1 MVKKYKLKAAAQTA
15 PEFRI
20 DYKNE
25 LNDEQYA
32 AATAPAGPSLVIA
45 GAGAGK
51 TRTLTYRVAYLLE
64 TGLRPE
70 NILLLTFTNKA
81 SKEMMARV
89 SSLMEMPRPGFWGG
103 TFHSIGH
110 KILRQHAEEIGFTPE
125 FTIMDRED
133 ARDLLKSC
141 LGKLDV
147 DIKASRF
154 PKADMLIN
162 MFSLQVNLAE
172 PLEKIILERYEQF
185 TELTE
190 KIQELFGI
198 YTEKKRESNCMDFD
212 DLLIL
217 WLKLLKNSPEV
228 LAIYQEKFQAILVD
242 EYQDTNLVQGEIV
255 DTLAAVHKN
264 VMVVGDDSQ
273 SIYGWRGANFENIIS
288 FPERFPG
295 TVIYKIETN
304 YRSTPEILNY
314 ANQAIAANV
323 RQYKKAL
330 KPVRDHGMKPV
341 VVTTGNSSEQAQ
353 FVAQRVLELR
363 DEGIELEEMAVLY
376 RSHFHCL
383 EVQMEFTS
391 RNIPFLITSGIRF
404 FEQAHIKDVVALLKI
419 LCNPRDEVSFKRVTM
434 LLPGLGAKSADKIW
448 DDFIT
453 RIFDR
458 PPERNEIPERLAEV
472 VPSIPKRGVEAW
484 SQLVETTRQMLS
496 GDNARSPGA
505 QIHLVVDAFYRDYAE
520 KVFEN
525 ARHRIDELDELANFA
540 GQFDS
545 IEEFLGQLAL
555 LSELENDNS
564 ETSRHVDEEKIR
576 LTTIHQAKG
585 LEFKVVFVIMMTEGL
600 FPNFRA
606 LESADGRE
614 EERRL
619 FYVSVTRAKDQ
630 IYLIWPKYRETS
642 GYGNPW
648 QQPSSFLLEVSPD
661 HYDQWE
667 ID

>member
-15 PEFRI
+15 PGFRI

-25 LNDEQYA
+25 LNEEQYA
-32 AATAPAGPSLVIA
+32 AATAPSGPSLVIA

-172 PLEKIILERYEQF
+172 PLEKIILERYDQF

-228 LAIYQEKFQAILVD
+228 LAVYQEKFKAILVD

-458 PPERNEIPERLAEV
+458 PPERHEIPERLAEV

-496 GDNARSPGA
+496 GDNVRSPGA

-540 GQFDS
+540 GQFES
-545 IEEFLGQLAL
+545 TEEFLGQLAL

-630 IYLIWPKYRETS
+630 VYLIWPKYRETS

-648 QQPSSFLLEVSPD
+648 QQPSSFLMEVSTD
-661 HYDQWE
+661 HFDQWE